1 MESPTGPSQAPGNP
15 HRRGRACPVPL
26 FGQPGSSGRAT
37 TRVAPTGPSQAPGN
51 PYRGGRAC
59 PVPLFGQPGSSGAGD
74 HIYGPPRVC
83 NGARLCR
90 VEVSVAHIYTAFRR
104 ETSCSLAPM
113 DSARALLNKGTAS
126 KAYVVRQGLGA
137 SVQPVLHL
145 AQHRIAQPGAAVAA
159 CPRSVPAVPAPPVRT
174 TPDGT
179 PDAAQLPRRGGGV
192 SRR

>member
-1 MESPTGPSQAPGNP
+1 MRKPD
-15 HRRGRACPVPL
+15 RRPQGSCGRP
-26 FGQPGSSGRAT
+26 QGSCGRPQGSCG
-37 TRVAPTGPSQAPGN
+37 RPQGSCGRPQGSCGRPQGSC
-51 PYRGGRAC
+51 GGHKGR
-59 PVPLFGQPGSSGAGD
+59 AGD

-83 NGARLCR
+83 DGARLCR
-90 VEVSVAHIYTAFRR
+90 VEVSVANIYTAFRR

-159 CPRSVPAVPAPPVRT
+159 CPRSVPAVPA
-174 TPDGT
+174 
-179 PDAAQLPRRGGGV
+179 AARRNNAGWNPRRSADPAPRRGRV
-192 SRR
+192 SKVGSRPR